1 MVAVPPA
8 VDGALDETTLS
19 AKARVQLRQ
28 SPADGVAFS
37 LVVKTVALVLI
48 LGAASARVYTVLGLE
63 VLRQLV
69 NIDRLDIA
77 ADGVL
82 HLDPVAR
89 VLKRDPLHTILVLS
103 HNKGSG
109 GRNGTRR
116 GIRVD
121 VGSSG
126 RASVHVGGADGR
138 ALRRSLRRAES

>member
-1 MVAVPPA
+1 LVAVPPA

-37 LVVKTVALVLI
+37 LVVKTVALVLV

-89 VLKRDPLHTILVLS
+89 VLKRDPLNAVLVLS
-103 HNKGSG
+103 NNQRCGC
-109 GRNGTRR
+109 RNGTRCSI
-116 GIRVD
+116 GVD

-126 RASVHVGGADGR
+126 RACVHVWSTDGR
-138 ALRRSLRRAES
+138 ALRRSLRRA